1 MVRAV
6 VSLSPESLRKRG
18 LKQVFKYLTGVF
30 GGDVG
35 IDLGTANIVVY
46 VKGRGIV
53 ISEPSAVAIRKRPR
67 GGTTEVIA
75 VGREAKAMAGKTPG
89 GVFTIWPLQDG
100 VIANFEMTEEL
111 IRHCLRRANG
121 GKPFVSH
128 PRVVI
133 SVPAEVTE
141 VERKAVIDAT
151 LGAGAKEAYVIE
163 EPVAAALGVGL
174 PIQEPRGSMILDIGG
189 GTSEVGVLS
198 LGGIVVTNSLRAAGK
213 EMDNAIV
220 AMLRQ
225 RYALLIGDTTAEEVK
240 IAIGS
245 ALPLDKELEMAV
257 KGRDLADGLPK
268 ADVVTSVEVREALEP
283 ILLRIEDM
291 VKVALEQTP
300 PELAKDIVDQ
310 GIFLSGGVSQLRGL
324 AERLSKAM
332 NTPVVVAE
340 DPLFAVARGVG
351 KILENLG
358 DMKKVLLSVEKGS
371 K

>member
-1 MVRAV
+1 MFPFRFPVK
-6 VSLSPESLRKRG
+6 PRKRG
-18 LKQVFKYLTGVF
+18 LKQVFGIFNGMF
-30 GGDVG
+30 GTDVG

-53 ISEPSAVAIRKRPR
+53 LSEPSAVAVRKRPK
-67 GGTTEVIA
+67 GGAVDVIA
-75 VGREAKAMAGKTPG
+75 VGKEAKAMAGKTPA
-89 GVFTIWPLQDG
+89 GVSTIWPLQDG
-100 VIANFEMTEEL
+100 VIANFDMTEEL
-111 IRHCLRRANG
+111 IRHCLRKAGGGRGLLAN
-121 GKPFVSH
+121 

-141 VERKAVIDAT
+141 VERKAVVDAT
-151 LGAGAKEAYVIE
+151 LGAGAREAYVVE
-163 EPVAAALGVGL
+163 EPISAALGVGL

-189 GTSEVGVLS
+189 GTSEVAVLS

-213 EMDNAIV
+213 DMDNAIV

-225 RYALLIGDTTAEEVK
+225 RYALLIGETTAEEVK
-240 IAIGS
+240 IAVGS
-245 ALPLDKELEMAV
+245 ALPLDTELEMAV

-268 ADVVTSVEVREALEP
+268 ADTVSSVEVREALEP
-283 ILLRIEDM
+283 IVLRIEDM

-310 GIFLSGGVSQLRGL
+310 GILLSGGVSQLRGL
-324 AERLSKAM
+324 AERLSRAL
-332 NTPVVVAE
+332 NTPVIVAE

-351 KILENLG
+351 KILDNLD
-358 DMKKVLLSVEKGS
+358 DMRKILLSVERGS

>member
-1 MVRAV
+1 M
-6 VSLSPESLRKRG
+6 KG
-18 LKQVFKYLTGVF
+18 LFKYLSGMF

-53 ISEPSAVAIRKRPR
+53 LSAPSAVAIRKRPK
-67 GGTTEVIA
+67 GGAADVIA
-75 VGREAKAMAGKTPG
+75 VGAEAKAMTGKTPT
-89 GVFTIWPLQDG
+89 GVSTVWPLQDG

-111 IRHCLRRANG
+111 IRYCLREAG
-121 GKPFVSH
+121 GGRGVLSH

-151 LGAGAKEAYVIE
+151 LGAGAREAYVVE
-163 EPVAAALGVGL
+163 EPVSAALGVGL
-174 PIQEPRGSMILDIGG
+174 PIQEPRGSMVLDVGG
-189 GTSEVGVLS
+189 GTSEVAVLS
-198 LGGIVVTNSLRAAGK
+198 LGGIVVTNSLRTAGRD
-213 EMDNAIV
+213 MDSAIV

-225 RYALLIGDTTAEEVK
+225 RYALLIGENTAEEVK
-240 IAIGS
+240 NTIGS
-245 ALPLDKELEMAV
+245 ALPLDPEMEMAV

-268 ADVVTSVEVREALEP
+268 ADVVSSVEVREALEP
-283 ILLRIEDM
+283 IILRIEDM

-300 PELAKDIVDQ
+300 PELSKDIVDQ
-310 GIFLSGGVSQLRGL
+310 GIILSGGVSLLRGF
-324 AERLSKAM
+324 AERLSRAL

-351 KILENLG
+351 KILDNLD
-358 DMKKVLLSVEKGS
+358 DMKKVLFSVEKGS